1 MTTAGGEK
9 WADVPP
15 YVAFCYNTEYQDTV
29 RQTPFF
35 RVYGRD
41 PALPLDVVYSRRE
54 LQELKEESSYFTVLR
69 ERLQKARELAA
80 THIRLARKKTK
91 QMQQFDKHHKDVVFE
106 RGQLVLLKAP
116 PSGVK
121 TTTSYTGPHK
131 IVNKLSPVNYEIELA
146 DMGSDI
152 VHVEKLRPYL
162 SPSAHMEQPNAS
174 DCVP

>member
-1 MTTAGGEK
+1 MLSGALGTKKQQKRLQKRTR
-9 WADVPP
+9 
-15 YVAFCYNTEYQDTV
+15 F

-35 RVYGRD
+35 LVYGRD
-41 PALPLDVVYSRRE
+41 PVLPLDVVYSRRE
-54 LQELKEESSYFTVLR
+54 LEELKEESSYFTLVR

-80 THIRLARKKTK
+80 THIRLAQEK
-91 QMQQFDKHHKDVVFE
+91 QKQQFDKHHKDIVFE

-121 TTTSYTGPHK
+121 TTTLYTGPHK

-146 DMGSDI
+146 DNMGSDI

-162 SPSAHMEQPNAS
+162 SPIAHMEQPSAS
-174 DCVP
+174 D